1 MIILLSFNGGSAK
14 NVQILIELK
23 NEVLERRFK
32 KLMEEKRHQEAFDLV
47 YSKSQSEFYY
57 LDPEREHTIKPPE
70 YILVEDL
77 IQESK
82 KRTSLMK
89 A

>member
-1 MIILLSFNGGSAK
+1 MTIVLLSFNGGRAK
-14 NVQILIELK
+14 NVQLLVELK

-32 KLMEEKRHQEAFDLV
+32 KLMEGRRHREAFDLI

-77 IQESK
+77 IAQK
-82 KRTSLMK
+82 
-89 A
+89 

>member
-1 MIILLSFNGGSAK
+1 MTILLSFNGGSAK

-23 NEVLERRFK
+23 NEVLERRFR
-32 KLMEEKRHQEAFDLV
+32 KLMEEKKHQEAFELI
-47 YSKSQSEFYY
+47 YSKSQSDFYY

-77 IQESK
+77 IVRK
-82 KRTSLMK
+82 
-89 A
+89 

>member
-14 NVQILIELK
+14 NVQILIELR
-23 NEVLERRFK
+23 NEVLKRRFK
-32 KLMEEKRHQEAFDLV
+32 KLMEEKKHQEAFELV
-47 YSKSQSEFYY
+47 YSKSQSDFYY

-77 IQESK
+77 IARK
-82 KRTSLMK
+82 
-89 A
+89 